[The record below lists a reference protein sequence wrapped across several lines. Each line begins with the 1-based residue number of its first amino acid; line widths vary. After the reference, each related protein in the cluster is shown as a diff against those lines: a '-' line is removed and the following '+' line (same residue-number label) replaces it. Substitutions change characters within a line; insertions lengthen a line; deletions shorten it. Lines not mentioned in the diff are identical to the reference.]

1 MSVYNG
7 TNGFH
12 RKATALDVYRS
23 WTSRELQGKR
33 SPGIYLTF
41 PFSMAPTTCN
51 CHGAQKGSV
60 EMAGAMLGLKGHG
73 GTEKPACFQFP
84 LCSQCRLRWTQ
95 VSHRTWSEMDPD
107 ILQNVG
113 LRWTLNMYD
122 MDEDAIVWL
131 SLWCFRDQQTTAKS
145 DCCGKVASSLRHFL
159 NQLLYMRCY
168 SKFCFRSKPHLKQIT
183 TFCSTLPPSPSAW
196 ASLEMIA
203 WQEKPFKSECCSVRS
218 SPLWKPGS
226 PFRSQEINP
235 QVSSNGRHPVGLVG
249 DPLEN

>member
-1 MSVYNG
+1 MVSFMSVYNG

-33 SPGIYLTF
+33 SPGIYLTSL
-41 PFSMAPTTCN
+41 FSMAPTTCN

-145 DCCGKVASSLRHFL
+145 DCCGKVSTISPKSYH
-159 NQLLYMRCY
+159 YY
-168 SKFCFRSKPHLKQIT
+168 SFIY
-183 TFCSTLPPSPSAW
+183 
-196 ASLEMIA
+196 
-203 WQEKPFKSECCSVRS
+203 
-218 SPLWKPGS
+218 
-226 PFRSQEINP
+226 
-235 QVSSNGRHPVGLVG
+235 
-249 DPLEN
+249 